1 MKRGL
6 FLGAGA
12 AVVAAVAVAALL
24 PGAAPPAT
32 VASAAVGAADFGHGA
47 TVFGVCS
54 ACHTVGRGGADVDGP
69 NLYGVVGSRVAGRRP
84 RYGYTQALRDVGGTW
99 TEDRLNAWLTDPAA
113 FAPGTAMH
121 FAGLPDAR
129 DRADV
134 IAFLATQAPA
144 RR

>member
-1 MKRGL
+1 MRRGL
-6 FLGAGA
+6 ILAGGA
-12 AVVAAVAVAALL
+12 AVVAIVAAAALL
-24 PGAAPPAT
+24 PGAPPHPAG
-32 VASAAVGAADFGHGA
+32 ASAAGGAADPGRGA
-47 TVFGVCS
+47 SVFGACS

-84 RYGYTQALRDVGGTW
+84 RYGYTQALRDAGGTW
-99 TEDRLNAWLTDPAA
+99 TEDRLSAWLTDPAA

-144 RR
+144 RE